1 MRLLYYKFLRRIKM
15 ELEKL
20 IFKVNSH
27 LYSLYRKYSAN
38 CEDIVNIS
46 YSEYFY
52 VEALNILEDATYS
65 DLAQYL
71 NLSKP
76 SVTNMVKKL
85 ISKGLIYKIQSEKD
99 RRKSYLYLTDKGK
112 LLLEQ
117 DYNVVNEFT
126 QEIKDSLTED
136 ELEKYKELTRIIV
149 DKIIK

>member
-1 MRLLYYKFLRRIKM
+1 M

-85 ISKGLIYKIQSEKD
+85 IAKGLIYKIQSEKD

>member
-1 MRLLYYKFLRRIKM
+1 M

-71 NLSKP
+71 NFSKP

-99 RRKSYLYLTDKGK
+99 RRKSYLYLTNKGK

-117 DYNVVNEFT
+117 DYNVINEFT

-136 ELEKYKELTRIIV
+136 ELEKYEELTRIIV

>member
-1 MRLLYYKFLRRIKM
+1 M

-65 DLAQYL
+65 NLAQYL

-149 DKIIK
+149 YKIIK

>member
-1 MRLLYYKFLRRIKM
+1 M

-20 IFKVNSH
+20 MFKVNSH

-52 VEALNILEDATYS
+52 VEALNILKDATYS

-126 QEIKDSLTED
+126 QEIKDSLTEE
-136 ELEKYKELTRIIV
+136 ELEKYEELTSIIV
-149 DKIIK
+149 EKIIK

>member
-1 MRLLYYKFLRRIKM
+1 M

>member
-1 MRLLYYKFLRRIKM
+1 M

-20 IFKVNSH
+20 MFKVNSH

-85 ISKGLIYKIQSEKD
+85 IAKGLIYKIQSEKD

-126 QEIKDSLTED
+126 QEIKDSLTEE
-136 ELEKYKELTRIIV
+136 ELEKYKELTSIIV
-149 DKIIK
+149 EKIIK